1 MEGCN
6 TPRPELQGW
15 AGSRTDRPAPP
26 EISLKPPDRVT
37 NRNKVL
43 ASSFFFMFGGAL
55 QHILLR
61 YRMTPSPI
69 FSRSSSFS
77 GRSLPTPTQFWS
89 YSHRGCAWERDGG
102 AHAHMKHRRVT
113 SREVGKLVV
122 VRRQKA
128 VAHGR
133 AQARCVGGMRSHNR
147 TW

>member
-55 QHILLR
+55 QHILL
-61 YRMTPSPI
+61 
-69 FSRSSSFS
+69 SSSFS

-89 YSHRGCAWERDGG
+89 YSHRGCAWERGGG

-113 SREVGKLVV
+113 SRELGKLVV
-122 VRRQKA
+122 VRRQKGWLT
-128 VAHGR
+128 VARRQGASVACAHTTGHGEIPS
-133 AQARCVGGMRSHNR
+133 G
-147 TW
+147 TIFL